1 MSGIS
6 EREVCPHSRG
16 VRRMG
21 KFYIFPVGSLHI
33 LEDLPLFRPHG
44 KTVVWYDLIS
54 SFILNFLF

>member
-1 MSGIS
+1 LKSGIS
-6 EREVCPHSRG
+6 ERGGCPHSRG

-44 KTVVWYDLIS
+44 KTVV
-54 SFILNFLF
+54 